1 MVVALYLSHH
11 GAVLPPGGLLA
22 TCAAFFAW
30 TVTIGYAAELV
41 MKIS

>member
-11 GAVLPPGGLLA
+11 GAVLLGNFCGIPGY
-22 TCAAFFAW
+22 